1 MRAQLATALG
11 WWINVK
17 HAPRD
22 ERGLS
27 QSTEVAILLGAA
39 VLVALAI
46 LGFVTGY
53 VQDRLGQIKQPKY

>member
-1 MRAQLATALG
+1 MKEQLTGLIG

-17 HAPRD
+17 HRSAED

-46 LGFVTGY
+46 LAFVTGY
-53 VQDRLGQIKQPKY
+53 VNDRLAEIKHP

>member
-1 MRAQLATALG
+1 MKHQLATLLG
-11 WWINVK
+11 WWVDLE
-17 HAPRD
+17 HRPARD

-46 LGFVTGY
+46 LAFVTGY
-53 VQDRLGQIKQPKY
+53 VHDRLAEIKHP